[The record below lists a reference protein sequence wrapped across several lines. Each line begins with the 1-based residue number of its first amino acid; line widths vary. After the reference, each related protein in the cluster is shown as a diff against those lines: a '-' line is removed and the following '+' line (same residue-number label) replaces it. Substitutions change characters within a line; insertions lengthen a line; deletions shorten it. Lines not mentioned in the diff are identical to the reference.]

1 MTENPDNLFLV
12 ALEPQELLRLQT
24 TGGDYHNGCECRT
37 CAGLRAKLNRAV
49 PFEKAVE
56 AAATEYRRY
65 PYRSSTDAIFAM
77 RAALH
82 AATSPPEEEAQR
94 HG

>member
-1 MTENPDNLFLV
+1 MTDPGNLFLV
-12 ALEPQELLRLQT
+12 ALTEEERDALVQMRPGFDLSL
-24 TGGDYHNGCECRT
+24 
-37 CAGLRAKLNRAV
+37 KLTRAV

-65 PYRSSTDAIFAM
+65 PYRASTDAIFAM

-82 AATSPPEEEAQR
+82 AASSPLVPSAARSRIPPER
-94 HG
+94 

>member
-1 MTENPDNLFLV
+1 MFLV
-12 ALEPQELLRLQT
+12 ALTAEERDALFKMRPGFDLSL
-24 TGGDYHNGCECRT
+24 
-37 CAGLRAKLNRAV
+37 KLTRAV

-65 PYRSSTDAIFAM
+65 PYRASTDAIFAM

-82 AATSPPEEEAQR
+82 AASSPLVPSAARSRIPPER
-94 HG
+94 